1 MEGWSAFSIF
11 GGSEKDIVAFHI
23 LHYLN
28 ARDAINM
35 MLVCKMWYAACLKQ
49 KDYWIKQRKRIR
61 NQLVLDTSW
70 GKDIVCQSLSDWG
83 KGQGLK
89 PFYETTSIRMMS
101 NYALFRMLWQ
111 GRRMWLFERI
121 CSCYYQVPYRNISCF
136 PISGTNLNEGRVE
149 SFDVRVRHYLQQGG
163 IEELDDLKFCLFDNT
178 NLEIYSKTNA
188 AAISMDQFF
197 VPFEEWIV
205 E

>member
-1 MEGWSAFSIF
+1 MEGLSAFSIF
-11 GGSEKDIVAFHI
+11 GGSEKDIVAHHI

-35 MLVCKMWYAACLKQ
+35 TLVCRTWYVACLKQ
-49 KDYWIKQRKRIR
+49 KEYWNKQLEQIKKRLSL
-61 NQLVLDTSW
+61 QTSW
-70 GKDIVCQSLSDWG
+70 EHAGNFSPLFQLT
-83 KGQGLK
+83 KGLGLK

-101 NYALFRMLWQ
+101 NRALFCML
-111 GRRMWLFERI
+111 RETTRIWLLERI
-121 CSCYYQVPYRNISCF
+121 CSCYYQIPYQNISCF
-136 PISGTNLNEGRVE
+136 IISGTNLNWSAK
-149 SFDVRVRHYLQQGG
+149 SFTVHVCHYLEQGG
-163 IEELDDLKFCLFDNT
+163 VDELDDLQFCLFEST
-178 NLEIYSKTNA
+178 KLKIYATTST